1 MKYIVASIEK
11 ARGNITC
18 NIDARRQDSNG
29 RVLLNE
35 IDLKRLDGTL
45 EERAKQI
52 GGTILN
58 ESEALELINTKE
70 WRGSNE

>member
-1 MKYIVASIEK
+1 MRYIVANIEK
-11 ARGNITC
+11 ARGNVTC
-18 NIDARRQDSNG
+18 NVDARRQSTDG

-45 EERAKQI
+45 EERAEQL
-52 GGTILN
+52 GGSILN

-70 WRGSNE
+70 WRGDNE